1 MEKLECNPENWRFL
15 FYDKPNREQFLNMR
29 TAFYLFVD
37 DVEEIHQRAVVY
49 GAKVEFE
56 PTDMPYEDRQSGIID
71 PSGNYW
77 WISKRLDK

>member
-1 MEKLECNPENWRFL
+1 
-15 FYDKPNREQFLNMR
+15 MR

-71 PSGNYW
+71 QVEIIGGFQND
-77 WISKRLDK
+77 L